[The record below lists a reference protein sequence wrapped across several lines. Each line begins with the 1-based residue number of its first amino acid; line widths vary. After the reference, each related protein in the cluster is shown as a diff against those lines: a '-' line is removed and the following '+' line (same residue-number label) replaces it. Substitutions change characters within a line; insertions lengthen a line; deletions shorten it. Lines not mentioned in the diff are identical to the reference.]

1 MFRHR
6 AVTYSRIFGLRRW
19 LAPTACCVLATG
31 CGGARGAA
39 QTDGAAPPIPSG
51 SAIHAPKPR
60 PLRPGQTLEIT
71 KKLLETTGFQVS
83 CLSGGQRANVE
94 VVPGQRV
101 PVGTV
106 VRYPGGGPVVVIDK
120 RGVGRY
126 RLSCRTS

>member
-1 MFRHR
+1 MACHP
-6 AVTYSRIFGLRRW
+6 AVTYSRIFGW
-19 LAPTACCVLATG
+19 LVPAACCVLATG

-39 QTDGAAPPIPSG
+39 QTTDATPATPA
-51 SAIHAPKPR
+51 SAIQAPKPR
-60 PLRPGQTLEIT
+60 SLRPGQTLEIT
-71 KKLLETTGFQVS
+71 KKLLATTGFQVT
-83 CLSGGQRANVE
+83 CLSGGRRANVE

-120 RGVGRY
+120 RGVGSY